1 MIQSAR
7 SPGSR
12 ALIAGSVLVLSLAG
26 WWLIG
31 QSSIPPLKL
40 PRIGQVFGL
49 LVNSDTDWPRSS
61 GLTLLRV
68 SIGLFLGGMAGW
80 ALGLLM
86 SHLRVVSAIMDPL
99 VEMVRPI
106 SPIVLIPFAILWL
119 GLGTGS
125 QIAIIALGCG
135 MVILVSTYEAA
146 RNVQP
151 RFLLAARS
159 LGASPRTVLWSV
171 VVPAIRPHLLGPVR
185 VAAGTGFG
193 LTVAA
198 EYLGA
203 QGGLGYVIRNA
214 RTTLNTE
221 SMALASIL
229 IGVEAIVLDRCIQW
243 WWAIRTRWV
252 EGRTETVSDRIIRWV
267 IVMRSRRHMTTQETK

>member
-1 MIQSAR
+1 MIIQSAR

-12 ALIAGSVLVLSLAG
+12 ALIACSVLVLSVVA
-26 WWLIG
+26 WWLMG
-31 QSSIPPLKL
+31 QTSVPPLKL
-40 PRIGQVFGL
+40 PRISQVFGL
-49 LVNSDTDWPRSS
+49 LFKSDTDWPKSS
-61 GLTLLRV
+61 GLTFLRV
-68 SIGLFLGGMAGW
+68 VTGLSLGGIAGW

-86 SHLRVVSAIMDPL
+86 SHFRLVSAILDPL

-146 RNVQP
+146 RNVHP
-151 RFLLAARS
+151 KFLLAARS

-171 VVPAIRPHLLGPVR
+171 IVPAIRPHLLGAVR

-214 RTTLNTE
+214 RTTLHTD
-221 SMALASIL
+221 SITLASIL
-229 IGVEAIVLDRCIQW
+229 IGIEAIFLDRCIQW
-243 WWAIRTRWV
+243 WWAVRTRWV
-252 EGRTETVSDRIIRWV
+252 EGRTETVSDRIIQLLGE
-267 IVMRSRRHMTTQETK
+267 RSRRRLPTHETK